1 MAEQQKSDSKKL
13 TKVERAEVER
23 EDILNRLKGKI
34 LETTR
39 DKVAFLL
46 NDSGEARNSDI
57 DLAWAYWNTFEGD
70 KFEGPFLTKETLRQL
85 TRYSTL
91 TRMRRKIQND
101 YKLFEANDEV
111 KKRRGILQEGNKE
124 IV

>member
-1 MAEQQKSDSKKL
+1 MAEPKKSETTKL
-13 TKVERAEVER
+13 TKAERVAKEK
-23 EDILNRLKGKI
+23 EDILKRLNSKT

-46 NDSGEARNSDI
+46 NNSGEARNSDI
-57 DLAWAYWNTFEGD
+57 DLAWAYWSTFESD
-70 KFEGPFLTKETLRQL
+70 KFDGPFITKETLRQL

-101 YKLFEANDEV
+101 YKLFEANEEV
-111 KKRRGILQEGNKE
+111 KKRRGMLQEENKDRL
-124 IV
+124 

>member
-1 MAEQQKSDSKKL
+1 MEEQPKSDTKKL
-13 TKVERAEVER
+13 TKEERTEQER
-23 EDILNRLKGKI
+23 EDILNRLKSQL

-46 NDSGEARNSDI
+46 NTSGETRNSDI
-57 DLAWAYWNTFEGD
+57 DLAWAYWTTFEGD
-70 KFEGPFLTKETLRQL
+70 KFDGGFLTKETLRQL
-85 TRYSTL
+85 TRYSSL